1 MKEKKSGFAELKMS
15 GATWVSAFSCGDIVW
30 AYPYACERSE
40 KHLGVVVATAATD
53 QELMFPFVP
62 VYVFSQKKI
71 LEYQINSV
79 EIVSKT

>member
-1 MKEKKSGFAELKMS
+1 MKEKKSRFAELKMS
-15 GATWVSAFSCGDIVW
+15 GATWVSAFSCGDLVW
-30 AYPYACERSE
+30 AYPYAYEKSE
-40 KHLGVVVATAATD
+40 KHLGVVVSTPKTD
-53 QELMFPFVP
+53 QELMFPFIP

>member
-1 MKEKKSGFAELKMS
+1 MKEKKSRFTELKMS
-15 GATWVSAFSCGDIVW
+15 GATCVTAFSCGDLVW
-30 AYPYACERSE
+30 AYPYAYEKSE
-40 KHLGVVVATAATD
+40 KHLGVVVSTPKTD

-62 VYVFSQKKI
+62 VYVFSQKKV